1 MLHVDK
7 DIFAAAQAGDRAALE
22 RLLSQLRPD
31 IQRYARFQC
40 YASSSIED
48 VVQEALIVVYRRVG
62 DIRSP
67 AALGAWLV
75 RVVAR
80 LCALPV
86 LMFMRSVEELKTIED
101 SARFAYV
108 PVDQLRMDVARA
120 LAALPDKYRQIIL
133 LRDLE
138 EMTISEIAR
147 PPDHLGRGRQE
158 PSSTR
163 TGRRSTTLDRA
174 RHMTASTCRAKRR
187 ALSTWLVRGAIGLA
201 LLAVAVSTGEPLVA
215 IPALLVALI
224 AFRGC
229 PICWVFGL
237 FERASQGFA
246 PSARKEAP

>member
-1 MLHVDK
+1 MRVDENL
-7 DIFAAAQAGDRAALE
+7 FAAAQAGEPAALE

-48 VVQEALIVVYRRVG
+48 VVQEALIIVYRRVG

-101 SARFAYV
+101 SARFAHL
-108 PVDQLRMDVARA
+108 PVDQLRIDVARA
-120 LAALPDKYRQIIL
+120 LAALPENYRRIIL

-138 EMTISEIAR
+138 ELTIREIASR
-147 PPDHLGRGRQE
+147 L
-158 PSSTR
+158 
-163 TGRRSTTLDRA
+163 TLSDEAAKSLLRRA
-174 RHMTASTCRAKRR
+174 RAA
-187 ALSTWLVRGAIGLA
+187 
-201 LLAVAVSTGEPLVA
+201 
-215 IPALLVALI
+215 
-224 AFRGC
+224 
-229 PICWVFGL
+229 
-237 FERASQGFA
+237 
-246 PSARKEAP
+246 ARKHLTGSVT